1 MNETGYRGNI
11 FIKIV
16 TQARKMQENAV
27 FLPGSILEKTSLM
40 A

>member
-1 MNETGYRGNI
+1 MNETGYGGDI

-16 TQARKMQENAV
+16 NRARKMQENAV
-27 FLPGSILEKTSLM
+27 FLPGSILEKTSLL